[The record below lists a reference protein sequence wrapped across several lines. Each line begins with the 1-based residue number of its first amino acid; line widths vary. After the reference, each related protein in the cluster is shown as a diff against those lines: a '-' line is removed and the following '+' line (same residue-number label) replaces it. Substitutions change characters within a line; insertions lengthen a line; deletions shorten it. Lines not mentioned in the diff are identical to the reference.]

1 MLGTKK
7 VQQLWYSDPS
17 VMGRFGLTQ
26 EEADRM
32 REHFA
37 VGRRVLMLW

>member
-1 MLGTKK
+1 M
-7 VQQLWYSDPS
+7 QQLWYSDPS
-17 VMGRFGLTQ
+17 VMSRFGLTR

-37 VGRRVLMLW
+37 VGVVVVMW